1 MGSFGNSGRSFLRRS
16 NSSTARRYRRSVWTL
31 QRKGVVLPG
40 QAMEAV
46 GQGVVTILLACDF
59 DITIAHELGAHWRE
73 RSAVVVEGHVKT
85 GSEDAGLETGGAEHG
100 LLRESHLLEGE
111 QLLGVDGLVDGQEVV
126 LETGDLI
133 KFFESDDG
141 EGGGGEAVSA
151 GILARA
157 GLAVGSARAGALGGV
172 GAVGRVLFFGDG
184 HKNGPFNQQIA

>member
-1 MGSFGNSGRSFLRRS
+1 
-16 NSSTARRYRRSVWTL
+16 
-31 QRKGVVLPG
+31 
-40 QAMEAV
+40 MEAV

-73 RSAVVVEGHVKT
+73 GSAVVVEGHVKT
-85 GSEDAGLETGGAEHG
+85 GGEDAGLETGGAEHG

-111 QLLGVDGLVDGQEVV
+111 QLLGVDGLVDGEEVV

-151 GILARA
+151 GILGGT
-157 GLAVGSARAGALGGV
+157 GLALGSARAGALAGV

-184 HKNGPFNQQIA
+184 HKSGPFNQQIARGIGLVCCGFSQVMGGKGVIFLVSASMEKSFFREAERAYL